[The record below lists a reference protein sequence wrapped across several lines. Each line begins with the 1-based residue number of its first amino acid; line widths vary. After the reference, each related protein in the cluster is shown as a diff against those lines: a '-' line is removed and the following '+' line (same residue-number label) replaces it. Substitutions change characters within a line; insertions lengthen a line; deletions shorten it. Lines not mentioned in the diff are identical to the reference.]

1 MRYWRFSPLVLSSM
15 LLLAA
20 CSAPAE
26 TKLAP
31 DSVLPAFLATAAPRV
46 REAYRYAAAHPHDL
60 ETVPCYCGCGSMGHT
75 SNLSCFIKDPGT
87 TKDTGTNWET
97 ITFEQHAAGC
107 GICVDIAQ
115 DVMRMKA
122 EGKQPPAIRSA
133 IDATYGSFG
142 PSTDTP
148 LPNG

>member
-1 MRYWRFSPLVLSSM
+1 MRSFCLVPIVVSSF

-26 TKLAP
+26 VKLAP
-31 DSVLPAFLATAAPRV
+31 DSVLPQFLATAAPRV
-46 REAYRYAAAHPHDL
+46 REAYRFALAHPHDL
-60 ETVPCYCGCGSMGHT
+60 ETVPCYCGCGGMGHT
-75 SNLSCFIKDPGT
+75 SNLSCFIQDASADS
-87 TKDTGTNWET
+87 DT
-97 ITFEQHAAGC
+97 IAFDQHAAGC

-115 DVMRMKA
+115 DVMRMTA
-122 EGKQPPAIRSA
+122 GGSQPGEIRQS

-142 PSTDTP
+142 PATDTP

>member
-26 TKLAP
+26 VKLAP
-31 DSVLPAFLATAAPRV
+31 DSVLPAFLSTAAPRV
-46 REAYRYAAAHPHDL
+46 REAYRFAAAHPHDL

-75 SNLSCFIKDPGT
+75 SNLSCFL
-87 TKDTGTNWET
+87 KDTGTNWET
-97 ITFEQHAAGC
+97 ITFEEHAAGC

-115 DVMRMKA
+115 DVMRMTSD
-122 EGKQPPAIRSA
+122 GKQPGEVRRA

-142 PSTDTP
+142 PPTDTP
-148 LPNG
+148 LPHG

>member
-1 MRYWRFSPLVLSSM
+1 MRYWRSSPLVLSLM

-26 TKLAP
+26 VKLAP

-46 REAYRYAAAHPHDL
+46 REAYRFAAAHPHDL

-75 SNLSCFIKDPGT
+75 SNLSCFL
-87 TKDTGTNWET
+87 KDTGTNWET
-97 ITFEQHAAGC
+97 ITFEEHAAGC

-115 DVMRMKA
+115 DVMRMTS
-122 EGKQPPAIRSA
+122 EGKQPGDIRRA

-142 PSTDTP
+142 PATDTP

>member
-26 TKLAP
+26 VKLAP
-31 DSVLPAFLATAAPRV
+31 DSVLPAFLSTAAPRV
-46 REAYRYAAAHPHDL
+46 RDAYRFAAAHPHDL

-75 SNLSCFIKDPGT
+75 SNLSCFV
-87 TKDTGTNWET
+87 KDTGTNWET
-97 ITFEQHAAGC
+97 ITFEEHAAGC

-115 DVMRMKA
+115 DVMRMTS
-122 EGKQPPAIRSA
+122 EGKQPGDIRRA
-133 IDATYGSFG
+133 IDAIYGSFG
-142 PSTDTP
+142 PATDTP